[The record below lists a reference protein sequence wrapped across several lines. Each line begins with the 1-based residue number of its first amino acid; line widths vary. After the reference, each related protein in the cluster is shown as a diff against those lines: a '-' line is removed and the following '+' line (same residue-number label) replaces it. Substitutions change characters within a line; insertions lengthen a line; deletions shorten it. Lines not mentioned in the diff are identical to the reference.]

1 MLSRLQSFSPPSRK
15 CSTTLSPASVEQVKI
30 EIESAKEDVLLV
42 EAPSITSTA
51 EGFGASSTAAF
62 IEAFGQKVHD
72 DGHDDP
78 NIRPEKFAQ
87 ITRVGTPSSPI
98 QRTSSRTPPRILSD
112 QCISERAPDC
122 SLPCADSITDL
133 FFQEWQPLLPVLHRP
148 SFLRVYEDYLADPEA
163 SHWHSNKQAVAQLF
177 LIFDISALSCERIK
191 QNSTT
196 YEAQWRKALQ
206 STSSTASLA
215 TIQCHVLAQIYYLL
229 KADYPRLT
237 QHRAIAVAMCH
248 QMRLHQAH
256 SYRGVDTLE
265 SETRKKV
272 FWSQYVLDKFASATT
287 GSPMLLRD
295 CDITTEFP
303 ADIDDENISAHGISP
318 SLPGELTKIS
328 SAIAFFKVAKI
339 ISATLTELYPSSA
352 RYELSLEKLHFL
364 SDQLDQWS
372 QSLPCHLR
380 LQFKQ
385 DKPSTNMVGCRSP
398 LLVRIV

>member
-1 MLSRLQSFSPPSRK
+1 MYCLSKFLPSHQQQRGSAHRRQRPLLKLLIRKYTTTVTTMPIFDLRNSHSSLVLRRRARLCQEPRPRYLPDFFQTSILVSALPHIPFPHTDS
-15 CSTTLSPASVEQVKI
+15 AS
-30 EIESAKEDVLLV
+30 
-42 EAPSITSTA
+42 
-51 EGFGASSTAAF
+51 
-62 IEAFGQKVHD
+62 
-72 DGHDDP
+72 
-78 NIRPEKFAQ
+78 
-87 ITRVGTPSSPI
+87 
-98 QRTSSRTPPRILSD
+98 
-112 QCISERAPDC
+112 
-122 SLPCADSITDL
+122 DL

-148 SFLRVYEDYLADPEA
+148 SFLRIYEDYLADPEA
-163 SHWHSNKQAVAQLF
+163 GHWHSNKQAVAQLF
-177 LIFDISALSCERIK
+177 LIFDISALSCARIK
-191 QNSTT
+191 QTSTA

-206 STSSTASLA
+206 STSSTASLS
-215 TIQCHVLAQIYYLL
+215 TIQCHVLAQLYYLL
-229 KADYPRLT
+229 KADYSRLT

-248 QMRLHQAH
+248 QMRLHQGH
-256 SYRGVDTLE
+256 SYTGIDALE

-339 ISATLTELYPSSA
+339 LSATLTELYPSGA

-364 SDQLDQWS
+364 SNQLDQWS
-372 QSLPCHLR
+372 QSLPSHLR

-398 LLVRIV
+398 LLVNTV